1 MVRLERIA
9 RNGRRRL
16 ITGNLTCFRVA
27 HMHCEHLSEGE
38 MKMSS
43 MQDICR
49 TALSAPE
56 YDVGAAQV
64 PPACPGRPS
73 FQPAAHHPLIEV
85 VGGAKTSIACE
96 FIAHCRRQLGSFKVP
111 RRVEFSMTEL
121 PKRLSG
127 KILKRI

>member
-1 MVRLERIA
+1 MARLERIA

-27 HMHCEHLSEGE
+27 HMHCEYLSEGE

-43 MQDICR
+43 MQDLCR
-49 TALSAPE
+49 TALSASE

-73 FQPAAHHPLIEV
+73 FQPVAHHPLIEV
-85 VGGAKTSIACE
+85 VGGAKTPVS
-96 FIAHCRRQLGSFKVP
+96 
-111 RRVEFSMTEL
+111 
-121 PKRLSG
+121 LSLTAG
-127 KILKRI
+127 DNSAALRFRAVSSSQ